1 MMQRSRLPWKRTS
14 PHHAQVHFP
23 PLTGQEALLVVNLL
37 DRVITAIYRTHG
49 DAMADLLACV
59 DPDASAA
66 LQTSPNNQSI
76 GHPSSEPSDDD
87 INF

>member
-1 MMQRSRLPWKRTS
+1 MMQRTRLPWKRTS

-23 PLTGQEALLVVNLL
+23 PLTGEEALLVVNLL
-37 DRVITAIYRTHG
+37 DRVITALYRTHG

-66 LQTSPNNQSI
+66 LQTGPDDQSTAP
-76 GHPSSEPSDDD
+76 PSSPSSDDD
-87 INF
+87 DNF